1 MAKEIRISLLGHKDH
16 GKSTLV
22 GRLLHDTGSMT
33 KDRIE
38 EAKAICAA
46 SGKEFELAFLLD
58 SFVEEREGGFTLDT
72 TTAQA
77 RHRDVIYNL
86 IDVPGHREL
95 VKNMLS
101 GASQADAAILIVSAK
116 EDEGLQDETRLH
128 LYMASMLGIR
138 RLVVA
143 VNKMDAVGYGRERF
157 ESLKSSVSAVLSSFG
172 FGDFSFVPVSARNG
186 DNVMERSGSME
197 WYDGRPLIS
206 LMEEFADGHEETR
219 LRSLAPRLF
228 VQDAYDVD
236 GGKML
241 VGRLETGMLGTGQVV
256 AIEPLGLRTTIK
268 AIHSPGGAERKEAE
282 AGQNIGLRL
291 AYSGDIGRG
300 CVIAGEE
307 SAPRAG
313 REFEALIFC
322 FPECSLEPGE
332 ELTVTCSSQE
342 ASAMIKRVRSRM
354 NPIKDLHPHPAQLGG
369 VGSCE
374 AAEVSL
380 ETGSPLV
387 FERFSEMPPTGRFI
401 ISKAGKIAGVGVIL

>member
-1 MAKEIRISLLGHKDH
+1 MEIRISLLGHKDH

-33 KDRIE
+33 RDRIE
-38 EAKAICAA
+38 EAKAICRAQ
-46 SGKEFELAFLLD
+46 GKEFELAFLLD

-143 VNKMDAVGYGRERF
+143 VNKMDAVGYGRGRF
-157 ESLKSSVSAVLSSFG
+157 ESLENSGSVVLSSFG
-172 FGDFSFVPVSARNG
+172 FRDFSFVPVSARNG
-186 DNVMERSGSME
+186 DNVMERSGLMD
-197 WYDGRPLIS
+197 WYEGRPLIS
-206 LMEEFADGHEETR
+206 LMEGFADGHEETR

-228 VQDAYDVD
+228 VQDAYD
-236 GGKML
+236 GGML
-241 VGRLETGMLGTGQVV
+241 VGKLETGMLETGQVV
-256 AIEPLGLRTTIK
+256 AVEPLGLRTTIK
-268 AIHSPGGAERKEAE
+268 AIHSPGGAERKEAA

-300 CVIAGEE
+300 CVIAGAE
-307 SAPRAG
+307 SAPTAAKK
-313 REFEALIFC
+313 FEALIFC
-322 FPECSLEPGE
+322 FPEYSLEPGE

-342 ASAMIKRVRSRM
+342 ASAMIKRLRSRM
-354 NPIKDLHPHPAQLGG
+354 NPIKDLHAYPAQLGG
-369 VGSCE
+369 VGPCE
-374 AAEVSL
+374 AAEVEL
-380 ETGSPLV
+380 ETGSPVV